1 MAIGALISSLV
12 LLAAGPATLTLAQA
26 DTSPVTTRQ
35 TSPDKQAA
43 ADALAK
49 GEAPFPS
56 GAPADDYGL
65 MGWCYGALSGHLNL
79 YAQVLPEVKR
89 IEGEFPD
96 KDRTIAD
103 VMKDYAAQHAAG
115 EKILTTYARV
125 ISLEETAG
133 KTHGQKRPAVIA
145 RGRQVWKGSDKADPR
160 QLAQLWMSWGLPDR
174 CQATAKRLAPGRA
187 E

>member
-1 MAIGALISSLV
+1 MAIAALISSLA
-12 LLAAGPATLTLAQA
+12 LMASASSTLTLAQA
-26 DTSPVTTRQ
+26 DAPVTTTQ

-79 YAQVLPEVKR
+79 YGQVLPEVKR

-96 KDRTIAD
+96 KDRSLDD

-115 EKILTTYARV
+115 EKILTSYAHA
-125 ISLEETAG
+125 ISVEEAAG
-133 KTHGQKRPAVIA
+133 KTHGQKRPTVIA
-145 RGRQVWKGSDKADPR
+145 LGRQVWNGADKADPR
-160 QLAQLWMSWGLPDR
+160 QMAQVWMSWGLPDR
-174 CQATAKRLAPGRA
+174 CQATAKRVAGGKTK